1 MPSIGIEVSPTE
13 TGVAQPGRSLHVER
27 LARSL
32 RRTARPLVGRLRVR
46 DQGGFT
52 LIEAVLAMTLFAIV
66 STALTGLLTSSVNAQ
81 SVARSKTLA
90 EQVVNDQ
97 IEWIRQQDYYN
108 NIGTVNGNPDGTINA
123 TGLKNVSGTITLTGL
138 KAIMTTDIRLVD
150 DPTPDSFQ
158 TRANYKKITVTLVRA
173 SDGKLLARQVTYVAP
188 PGQAPFAGINLAI
201 VDATVID
208 MGGASPPLPGVGVQ
222 LATGPSSPLNDVTD
236 AAGDTVFPALTA
248 NPTSGAQA
256 YYNLI
261 LTPPSGYT
269 VLKDDDVSLTPTAAN
284 AHVQLA
290 PGQTFV
296 TSLRVYQGC
305 TINVQ
310 LIDQSTGL
318 AYTGN
323 ATVTVQS
330 SRGSQTF
337 AYAGGMAPITQLAGE
352 KVVPGLTYTVMVA
365 GGFYATAMA
374 QTVPNNYPTD
384 LTSTFALAGYP
395 TGTVTSTVTWG
406 GTAVSGAS
414 VTLSGG
420 PASFS
425 QTATTNASGVVT
437 FTDVPAGSGYTAS
450 ATKSGQTGSAS
461 ATVAA
466 STTTNIP
473 VAMPVGSV
481 ATTVTWAG
489 VAVNGATVT
498 ITGGPMSINVSGATN
513 SSGQLTFVNVPAG
526 TGYTVTATKGGQTIS
541 ASGQSVTGGSTTS
554 VSLALPTGTLV
565 ATVNW
570 AGLPV
575 NGATVTVSGG
585 NLASPV
591 SGTTNS
597 SGIVTFTNVPSGSGY
612 TVSATSGGQTG
623 TATSVTVNTGST
635 TNVTVPMPT
644 GTVAVNVKWGAGAAL
659 ASCTNCVTLSGGNLT
674 ASVTGS
680 TDASGNVTFT
690 NVPAGTGYTVTA
702 TKSGQTATA
711 TGQTVTNGAT
721 TNVSLALPVG
731 TLVVNVTSG
740 GVAVNG
746 ASVSVTGGPTTIT
759 AQTTNSS
766 GQTTFTNVPVAAT
779 YTVTA
784 TSGLQSVNQTSVSVT
799 SGATTTVNLA
809 FPLGTVAVNVQWAGL
824 PVANCA
830 SCVTISG
837 GSLSSPVTGS
847 TDASGNVTFVNVP
860 AGTGYTVTATK
871 GGQTG
876 TQSGITVTGGST
888 TNVNIAMPV
897 GTVAVN
903 VKWAGANVASCVN
916 CVTIS
921 GGNLS
926 ASVTGSTD
934 ASGNVTFIN
943 VPAGTTYTVTATKNG
958 FSGSQSAVIV
968 TGGSTT
974 NVNLTLPTATLTVNV
989 TWGQAK
995 AADGATVTVTG
1006 GPNSGTYSGTI
1017 SNGTVAITVP
1027 QTNATYPYNVSAAKT
1042 GATTG
1047 TSTVNSVPAGGAS
1060 TSIALTP
1067 TKVLTITIQRGGAA
1081 APSTGVSISITGG
1094 PIGTAGAAPAAT
1106 LAGTTSAG
1114 SPSTI
1119 AVTLPS
1125 GAGTYTVKVN
1135 LTTCGASG
1143 SNRSGSNTV
1152 SAAAGTTTVTVN
1164 MTSATC
1170 PFSPLP

>member
-1 MPSIGIEVSPTE
+1 
-13 TGVAQPGRSLHVER
+13 L
-27 LARSL
+27 
-32 RRTARPLVGRLRVR
+32 R

-81 SVARSKTLA
+81 GVARSKTLA

-108 NIGTVNGNPDGTINA
+108 NIGLVNGNPPGTISP
-123 TGLKNVSGTITLTGL
+123 TGLKNVSGTINVTGL
-138 KAIMTTDIRLVD
+138 KAIMTTQISLVD
-150 DPTPDSFQ
+150 DPTPASFQ

-173 SDGKLLARQVTYVAP
+173 SDSKLLAQQVTYVAP

-208 MGGASPPLPGVGVQ
+208 MGGASPPLPGVGIQ
-222 LATGPSSPLNDVTD
+222 LASGPSSPRNDVTD
-236 AAGDTVFPALTA
+236 NAGNSVFPALTA
-248 NPTSGAQA
+248 NPTSGPQA

-269 VLKDDDVSLTPTAAN
+269 VLKDDDVSLTPSAAS

-337 AYAGGMAPITQLAGE
+337 AYAGGLAPITQIAGE

-384 LTSTFALAGYP
+384 LTSTFALSGYP
-395 TGTVTSTVTWG
+395 TGSVTTTVTWG
-406 GTAVSGAS
+406 GAAVSGAS

-425 QTATTNASGVVT
+425 QTATTNASGVAT
-437 FTDVPAGSGYTAS
+437 FSDVPAGAGYTAA
-450 ATKSGQTGSAS
+450 ATKSGQTGSAT
-461 ATVAA
+461 ATVVAG
-466 STTTNIP
+466 TTTNIP
-473 VAMPVGSV
+473 VALPTGSV

-489 VAVNGATVT
+489 VPVNGATVT
-498 ITGGPMSINVSGATN
+498 LTGGPMSINVSGTTN
-513 SSGQLTFVNVPAG
+513 SSGQVTFINVPAG
-526 TGYTVTATKGGQTIS
+526 TGYTVTATKGGQS
-541 ASGQSVTGGSTTS
+541 ASATSQSVTGGSTTN

-565 ATVNW
+565 VTVNW
-570 AGLPV
+570 AGVPV

-597 SGIVTFTNVPSGSGY
+597 SGVITFTNVPAGTGY
-612 TVSATSGGQTG
+612 TVSAASGGQTG
-623 TATSVTVNTGST
+623 SATSVTVTGGST

-644 GTVAVNVKWGAGAAL
+644 GTVAVNVKWGAGANA
-659 ASCTNCVTLSGGNLT
+659 ANCTNCVTISGGNL
-674 ASVTGS
+674 ASPVTGS
-680 TDASGNVTFT
+680 TDASGNVTFV
-690 NVPAGTGYTVTA
+690 NVPAGSGYTVSA
-702 TKSGQTATA
+702 TVSGQTASA
-711 TGQTVTNGAT
+711 TSQTVTNGAT

-731 TLVVNVTSG
+731 TLVVNVTSAG
-740 GVAVNG
+740 SPVNG
-746 ASVSVTGGPTTIT
+746 ATVAVSGGPTTIT
-759 AQTTNSS
+759 SQTTNSS

-784 TSGLQSVNQTSVSVT
+784 TLGGQTVNQTSVSV
-799 SGATTTVNLA
+799 SNGATTTVNLA

-824 PVANCA
+824 PVANCVN
-830 SCVTISG
+830 CVTISG
-837 GSLSSPVTGS
+837 GNLASPVTGS

-860 AGTGYTVTATK
+860 AGTGYTVTAVK

-903 VKWAGANVASCVN
+903 VKWGGANVANCTN
-916 CVTIS
+916 CVTLS

-926 ASVTGSTD
+926 APVTGSTD

-943 VPAGTTYTVTATKNG
+943 VPAGTGYTVVATA
-958 FSGSQSAVIV
+958 SGQSGTVSGQTV
-968 TGGSTT
+968 TNGSTT
-974 NVNLTLPTATLTVNV
+974 NVNVTLPVGSFLVTVNQPSG
-989 TWGQAK
+989 T
-995 AADGATVTVTG
+995 AAPNATVTLTL
-1006 GPNSGTYSGTI
+1006 GPMNVNVSGTTNASGQVTFSNVPTGTGYTI
-1017 SNGTVAITVP
+1017 AATRYGQNASVVNQTITTGSTTNVTINLAAYLKGSIAITVKKSGGSTCNSTSFNWTISGGP
-1027 QTNATYPYNVSAAKT
+1027 YAYSVNGTNSTSAA
-1042 GATTG
+1042 GVLP
-1047 TSTVNSVPAGGAS
+1047 TVANIPAG
-1060 TSIALTP
+1060 TP
-1067 TKVLTITIQRGGAA
+1067 
-1081 APSTGVSISITGG
+1081 
-1094 PIGTAGAAPAAT
+1094 
-1106 LAGTTSAG
+1106 
-1114 SPSTI
+1114 
-1119 AVTLPS
+1119 
-1125 GAGTYTVKVN
+1125 Y
-1135 LTTCGASG
+1135 
-1143 SNRSGSNTV
+1143 
-1152 SAAAGTTTVTVN
+1152 TVTVAKVSN
-1164 MTSATC
+1164 AAQNGSTSGVTVTNGGTAAVTVTLNTNTC
-1170 PFSPLP
+1170 P